1 MKLLVWVKGGM
12 STITERF
19 PNSAELMV
27 PLVNSSVMV
36 LFRLKMVSRGGGGI
50 AKWEREG
57 A

>member
-36 LFRLKMVSRGGGGI
+36 LFRLKMVWKGEEG
-50 AKWEREG
+50 RE